1 MAVNRRAARAAL
13 LDAWQRR
20 ELSNFEYLME
30 LNTLAGLIRPK
41 RDDDTF
47 KLNLFG
53 DRGGGSGGM
62 RGGNAP
68 TRDDVIVFGGDEGN
82 RETGLADVI
91 RSFSLDDAKNGAAG
105 AVQDE
110 EEEDDLLAL
119 MDGA

>member
-1 MAVNRRAARAAL
+1 MADQLFESAGKEGAR
-13 LDAWQRR
+13 
-20 ELSNFEYLME
+20 E

-82 RETGLADVI
+82 RETGLADK
-91 RSFSLDDAKNGAAG
+91 SGASVWTMERTARRE
-105 AVQDE
+105 QCRTRRKK
-110 EEEDDLLAL
+110 
-119 MDGA
+119 MTCSP

>member
-1 MAVNRRAARAAL
+1 MADQLFESAGKEGA
-13 LDAWQRR
+13 R
-20 ELSNFEYLME
+20 ELNA
-30 LNTLAGLIRPK
+30 LAGLIRPK

-53 DRGGGSGGM
+53 DRGGGGG
-62 RGGNAP
+62 GGGSGNAA
-68 TRDDVIVFGGDEGN
+68 TNDDVIVFGGDEGN

-91 RSFSLDDAKNGAAG
+91 KSFSLDEPKNGAAG

-110 EEEDDLLAL
+110 DDDDDLLAL

>member
-1 MAVNRRAARAAL
+1 
-13 LDAWQRR
+13 
-20 ELSNFEYLME
+20 
-30 LNTLAGLIRPK
+30 
-41 RDDDTF
+41 
-47 KLNLFG
+47 
-53 DRGGGSGGM
+53 M

>member
-1 MAVNRRAARAAL
+1 
-13 LDAWQRR
+13 
-20 ELSNFEYLME
+20 
-30 LNTLAGLIRPK
+30 
-41 RDDDTF
+41 
-47 KLNLFG
+47 
-53 DRGGGSGGM
+53 
-62 RGGNAP
+62 
-68 TRDDVIVFGGDEGN
+68 VIVLGGDEGN